1 MRNYFVDSL
10 MIHLLQS
17 PATIYI
23 HTQQFCLAIIPSDCK
38 TLLNCFIAI
47 ILLAIIITNRVSK

>member
-1 MRNYFVDSL
+1 

-47 ILLAIIITNRVSK
+47 ILLAIISENRESK